1 MFEVNDKVVYGIVG
15 VCEVEDIAAPPI
27 KGIEGDYYFL
37 QPVYDDKG
45 IIYSPVNSTKVQI
58 RSIISKN
65 ECEKIIEKAKNCV
78 KDELLNEKLSPA
90 KYDEIVKSQD
100 IEQLMHLVRHL
111 YNIKNER
118 AKDLRKMKSADSRT
132 LSLARILFFILHIFA
147 IRYSCGE
154 RMFSSFEFAKKRIIV
169 RLIILFFLIM
179 AIGAFIIIGFLT
191 KTDNVNELKK
201 TDASGGND
209 YMYDRI
215 VAITFDDGP
224 CSRTTNRL
232 LDGLKE
238 RNVKAT
244 FFLVGE
250 NAESNE
256 KVVKRMYE
264 EGHLIGNHTYS
275 HIKLDECN
283 ISSAVG
289 EINKTNEIIKSIT
302 GEDVKYI
309 RPPYGAY
316 SDKLLSHV
324 NMTPVLWSIDPD
336 DWATT
341 DTAYVVK
348 SVVYKVKNGDII
360 LLHDIYDSS
369 VEAALEIIDRLSSKG
384 FVFVTV
390 DQLMLD

>member
-1 MFEVNDKVVYGIVG
+1 
-15 VCEVEDIAAPPI
+15 
-27 KGIEGDYYFL
+27 
-37 QPVYDDKG
+37 
-45 IIYSPVNSTKVQI
+45 
-58 RSIISKN
+58 
-65 ECEKIIEKAKNCV
+65 
-78 KDELLNEKLSPA
+78 
-90 KYDEIVKSQD
+90 
-100 IEQLMHLVRHL
+100 
-111 YNIKNER
+111 
-118 AKDLRKMKSADSRT
+118 
-132 LSLARILFFILHIFA
+132 
-147 IRYSCGE
+147 
-154 RMFSSFEFAKKRIIV
+154 
-169 RLIILFFLIM
+169 M
-179 AIGAFIIIGFLT
+179 AIGTFIIIGFLT
-191 KTDNVNELKK
+191 KTDNVNEFKK

>member
-1 MFEVNDKVVYGIVG
+1 
-15 VCEVEDIAAPPI
+15 
-27 KGIEGDYYFL
+27 
-37 QPVYDDKG
+37 
-45 IIYSPVNSTKVQI
+45 
-58 RSIISKN
+58 
-65 ECEKIIEKAKNCV
+65 
-78 KDELLNEKLSPA
+78 
-90 KYDEIVKSQD
+90 
-100 IEQLMHLVRHL
+100 
-111 YNIKNER
+111 
-118 AKDLRKMKSADSRT
+118 
-132 LSLARILFFILHIFA
+132 
-147 IRYSCGE
+147 
-154 RMFSSFEFAKKRIIV
+154 MFSSFEFAKKRIIV

-191 KTDNVNELKK
+191 KTDDVNELKK

-309 RPPYGAY
+309 RPPYGA
-316 SDKLLSHV
+316 
-324 NMTPVLWSIDPD
+324 
-336 DWATT
+336 TT

>member
-1 MFEVNDKVVYGIVG
+1 
-15 VCEVEDIAAPPI
+15 
-27 KGIEGDYYFL
+27 
-37 QPVYDDKG
+37 
-45 IIYSPVNSTKVQI
+45 
-58 RSIISKN
+58 
-65 ECEKIIEKAKNCV
+65 
-78 KDELLNEKLSPA
+78 
-90 KYDEIVKSQD
+90 
-100 IEQLMHLVRHL
+100 
-111 YNIKNER
+111 
-118 AKDLRKMKSADSRT
+118 
-132 LSLARILFFILHIFA
+132 
-147 IRYSCGE
+147 
-154 RMFSSFEFAKKRIIV
+154 MFSSFEFAKKRIIV

-191 KTDNVNELKK
+191 KTDSVNELKK

-244 FFLVGE
+244 FFITAHFFLLGE
-250 NAESNE
+250 NVELYGD
-256 KVVKRMYE
+256 VVKE
-264 EGHLIGNHTYS
+264 IAKEGHLIGNHTYS

-289 EINKTNEIIKSIT
+289 EINKTNEIIKNIT

-348 SVVYKVKNGDII
+348 NVVYKVKNGDII

-390 DQLMLD
+390 DQLILD

>member
-1 MFEVNDKVVYGIVG
+1 
-15 VCEVEDIAAPPI
+15 
-27 KGIEGDYYFL
+27 
-37 QPVYDDKG
+37 
-45 IIYSPVNSTKVQI
+45 
-58 RSIISKN
+58 
-65 ECEKIIEKAKNCV
+65 
-78 KDELLNEKLSPA
+78 
-90 KYDEIVKSQD
+90 
-100 IEQLMHLVRHL
+100 
-111 YNIKNER
+111 
-118 AKDLRKMKSADSRT
+118 
-132 LSLARILFFILHIFA
+132 
-147 IRYSCGE
+147 
-154 RMFSSFEFAKKRIIV
+154 MFSSFEFAKKRIIV

-302 GEDVKYI
+302 GEDVN
-309 RPPYGAY
+309 
-316 SDKLLSHV
+316 KLLSHV

>member
-1 MFEVNDKVVYGIVG
+1 
-15 VCEVEDIAAPPI
+15 
-27 KGIEGDYYFL
+27 
-37 QPVYDDKG
+37 
-45 IIYSPVNSTKVQI
+45 
-58 RSIISKN
+58 
-65 ECEKIIEKAKNCV
+65 
-78 KDELLNEKLSPA
+78 
-90 KYDEIVKSQD
+90 
-100 IEQLMHLVRHL
+100 
-111 YNIKNER
+111 
-118 AKDLRKMKSADSRT
+118 
-132 LSLARILFFILHIFA
+132 
-147 IRYSCGE
+147 
-154 RMFSSFEFAKKRIIV
+154 MFSSFEFAKKRIIV

-191 KTDNVNELKK
+191 KTDSVDELKK

>member
-1 MFEVNDKVVYGIVG
+1 MQKRTDSE
-15 VCEVEDIAAPPI
+15 
-27 KGIEGDYYFL
+27 
-37 QPVYDDKG
+37 
-45 IIYSPVNSTKVQI
+45 
-58 RSIISKN
+58 
-65 ECEKIIEKAKNCV
+65 EKIEMKEK
-78 KDELLNEKLSPA
+78 KL
-90 KYDEIVKSQD
+90 
-100 IEQLMHLVRHL
+100 
-111 YNIKNER
+111 
-118 AKDLRKMKSADSRT
+118 
-132 LSLARILFFILHIFA
+132 
-147 IRYSCGE
+147 
-154 RMFSSFEFAKKRIIV
+154 
-169 RLIILFFLIM
+169 
-179 AIGAFIIIGFLT
+179 
-191 KTDNVNELKK
+191 
-201 TDASGGND
+201 
-209 YMYDRI
+209 
-215 VAITFDDGP
+215 VALTFDDGP
-224 CSRTTNRL
+224 SSECTPRL
-232 LDGLKE
+232 LDILKKE
-238 RNVKAT
+238 NVKAT
-244 FFLVGE
+244 FFLVGKNIKE
-250 NAESNE
+250 NEDI
-256 KVVKRMYE
+256 VIRMKN

>member
-1 MFEVNDKVVYGIVG
+1 
-15 VCEVEDIAAPPI
+15 
-27 KGIEGDYYFL
+27 
-37 QPVYDDKG
+37 
-45 IIYSPVNSTKVQI
+45 
-58 RSIISKN
+58 
-65 ECEKIIEKAKNCV
+65 
-78 KDELLNEKLSPA
+78 
-90 KYDEIVKSQD
+90 
-100 IEQLMHLVRHL
+100 
-111 YNIKNER
+111 
-118 AKDLRKMKSADSRT
+118 
-132 LSLARILFFILHIFA
+132 
-147 IRYSCGE
+147 
-154 RMFSSFEFAKKRIIV
+154 
-169 RLIILFFLIM
+169 M

-191 KTDNVNELKK
+191 KTDDVNELKK

-283 ISSAVG
+283 VSSAVG